1 MIILIMIIIKIMILS
16 IIIITKIITI
26 INNNSNKN
34 NKTKKGHELLCACLF
49 RCWSKFQK
57 EKSDVSAT
65 QPKKESESSYNIA
78 MKKKKNVCWLN
89 IKVKIA
95 HEQTIAKPL
104 PNKKSLKVTFLKTKD
119 GIQVTSWALPLH
131 VDICSIECISAM
143 AISVITIIYYL
154 FSTYREND
162 YFKTFSAVFDK
173 HSLDSN
179 NFLNIY

>member
-1 MIILIMIIIKIMILS
+1 MHVFSGVEASFKRRKVM
-16 IIIITKIITI
+16 
-26 INNNSNKN
+26 
-34 NKTKKGHELLCACLF
+34 
-49 RCWSKFQK
+49 FQ
-57 EKSDVSAT
+57 
-65 QPKKESESSYNIA
+65 QRNPKKNPRAPTILRWR
-78 MKKKKNVCWLN
+78 KKKNVCWLN

-104 PNKKSLKVTFLKTKD
+104 PNKKSLEVTFLKTKD

-179 NFLNIY
+179 NFLKIY

>member
-1 MIILIMIIIKIMILS
+1 MSFPVLKQVS
-16 IIIITKIITI
+16 KGEKWCF
-26 INNNSNKN
+26 SNATQKRIR
-34 NKTKKGHELLCACLF
+34 ELLQYCD
-49 RCWSKFQK
+49 
-57 EKSDVSAT
+57 E
-65 QPKKESESSYNIA
+65 E
-78 MKKKKNVCWLN
+78 KKNVCWLN

-179 NFLNIY
+179 NFLKIY